1 MPHHACINHTVI
13 TVMVLKTASAHV
25 KHNTICIQVYIM
37 YNAILHLCTC
47 IAIGMWINKS
57 GGRRRLDSANNKS
70 GHSVASGSGGVGL
83 LNVHRTCTM
92 LVKLTIVLLIA
103 TQLGNVQAKTQTSQI
118 TNNLS
123 GISSKSDIN
132 ELFTFNHGRHRQ
144 NPTFYKRRH
153 NITPHRTTLDRS
165 SQKDTKSGYPSKVVD
180 LSSDSNQNL
189 KVDSDNGSKCIITV
203 IDETNLPGFHNC
215 NCSTVEDSANTS
227 LDSALSCMDHYKTN
241 VELRLESDYFTLNEV
256 HSFDGLSTV
265 RITGRVEHT
274 HIECNS
280 THESGL
286 IFVNSTNVTL
296 EGITLSGCGA
306 RHISTSV
313 NFITKSDVIYT
324 FSAIYISH
332 CSNVTFINVAIK
344 SSDGAG
350 LTMVNCGGTVNIAR
364 SNFTKNGIKTST
376 SIPAGGGISIEIC
389 FRNDCSNAISTTD
402 SWTNAMYYIQD
413 CLFIDNNA
421 SVGKFLPTH
430 ITSNKNYFIYGQGG
444 GLFVNFVSSNNL
456 LIVSNSYFEGNKA
469 QRGGGLFIGFRTD
482 TEGNNVRVQH
492 CTFLQNSCY
501 NSDLPPGEKH
511 SSGGAMG
518 VIFYTNMKRSNFSIS
533 NTKFTKN
540 TAYYGGGISM
550 GTGSTYFDDKI
561 DSTDRCN
568 FTIQWSVFD
577 GNNARIGA
585 ALDLY
590 YRVAAEQL
598 HHYSSVLTKI
608 FDTNF
613 TRNGGVY
620 HYSKPSATGR
630 TFATI
635 YIVYIPVVFYGNIHI
650 VNNTASGFGI
660 EEATVKF
667 NESALVNLTRN
678 TAKIGGGMALIGRS
692 TIVLHENTTVIFH
705 LNKASERGGAIFS
718 TQSQERYT
726 AYDYTC
732 FIQYKN
738 YDNSKE
744 ESIGLHPS
752 CWKAS
757 ITFSNNTANSS
768 DYKRNAIYASS
779 VLPCVWPSN
788 STSKLSYDISST
800 FCGWNGSWIFSGTN
814 GRNCTDLI
822 STAPSNFTRNTYHG
836 ITGAIEVTPG
846 NLTKIPDFGVQDD
859 FGHKMSSALYTV
871 SNITVTCKCKKKD
884 HTRCEKNWP
893 QDIGISVTDDGL
905 LLKADSEEATT
916 NYNMKNCNF
925 TILLQTADR
934 KSITTKIHITIL
946 RCPPGYKIHKAS
958 KSCQCQKKHYFNGL
972 LSCTQS
978 NFTSSIFAGN
988 CITFSNLTTKQR
1000 KRQTDF
1006 IVARCPYVVGNL
1018 KSLYVE
1024 LPPYGVHMTEDAFCQ
1039 PFNRSGKLCG
1049 ECQKGL
1055 GLDVYSASF
1064 NCTKCGHI
1072 HINWIKV
1079 VAASTVPTTLLFILC
1094 TIFHISITSAPINGY
1109 IFFSHMITMRLDV
1122 LTVRYLWA
1130 TLNDK
1135 HSLSRVLHVPYQLW
1149 TFDFPQ
1155 ILLQGICLGKSFKVV
1170 HALALQYLSVLY
1182 PLLLVFIAIILIELH
1197 AKNCKPLVW
1206 LWKPLCYLCIRF
1218 RHSWHI
1224 RTTVIDTFASFLLLS
1239 YSNLIGVSMS
1249 LLTPSKVILSNGTVV
1264 GRILNYDTSVEFF
1277 GDTHLKYGIFAII
1290 ILCTFGAIP
1299 PILLILYPFKW
1310 FQYMLNRCNLR
1321 GWRFLHVF
1329 VDAFQG
1335 SYKNG
1340 IKGYPERRYFAGVY
1354 FLFRIAINII
1364 YLAVEDMINLHLI
1377 LTLTY
1382 TFFMLI
1388 LMAQRPYKK
1397 NFYNILDG
1405 VFMSILVTTQ
1415 AMTVYLFY
1423 HASAFNKVPE
1433 NAWYFTYSIQHIP
1446 TLYMILLVTYLVSF
1460 RMRCVKRFCLTHF
1473 SGRSLF
1479 FKNDDAFSDKNS
1491 PKSPLINYDWPSSS
1505 SLVIPSP
1512 SSPFTQSRNISDIPD
1527 RVENPQRYEQL
1538 ADSWQYPDQKSS
1550 LQDFS
1555 GVVSKNSKN
1564 IPDYGSSL
1572 N

>member
-1 MPHHACINHTVI
+1 
-13 TVMVLKTASAHV
+13 
-25 KHNTICIQVYIM
+25 
-37 YNAILHLCTC
+37 
-47 IAIGMWINKS
+47 MWINKS
-57 GGRRRLDSANNKS
+57 PFKNGARRRLDSAKNKP
-70 GHSVASGSGGVGL
+70 GHSVCSSSGGVGL
-83 LNVHRTCTM
+83 LNCAM
-92 LVKLTIVLLIA
+92 LVKLTIALLVV
-103 TQLGNVQAKTQTSQI
+103 TQLGNVQAKTQTSQS
-118 TNNLS
+118 TNNFS
-123 GISSKSDIN
+123 MISSKN
-132 ELFTFNHGRHRQ
+132 ELFIFNRRRQ
-144 NPTFYKRRH
+144 NPTFYKQEH
-153 NITPHRTTLDRS
+153 TITQHRATLDTGNS
-165 SQKDTKSGYPSKVVD
+165 WNDTKSGHPSKVMD
-180 LSSDSNQNL
+180 LSLSDSNQNL

-203 IDETNLPGFHNC
+203 INETNSSSFHNSYC
-215 NCSTVEDSANTS
+215 NCSKVNDDSAS
-227 LDSALSCMDHYKTN
+227 IGLDLALSCMHDYHKAN
-241 VELRLESDYFTLNEV
+241 VELRLESDYFTLNAV
-256 HSFDGLSTV
+256 HSFDGLSAV
-265 RITGRVEHT
+265 RITGSGEHT
-274 HIECNS
+274 HIQCNS

-286 IFVNSTNVTL
+286 IFVNSINITL
-296 EGITLSGCGA
+296 EGIILSGCGA
-306 RHISTSV
+306 KHNSTSV
-313 NFITKSDVIYT
+313 NFITKNDIIYT

-332 CSNVTFINVAIK
+332 CSNVTFSNVAIK
-344 SSDGAG
+344 SSNGTG
-350 LTMVNCGGTVNIAR
+350 LTMVNCNGTVNITR
-364 SNFTKNGIKTST
+364 SNFTKNGIISK
-376 SIPAGGGISIEIC
+376 SIPGGGGVSIEIC
-389 FRNDCSNAISTTD
+389 YHDCKTSSTNDLKF
-402 SWTNAMYYIQD
+402 WTNATYYIED
-413 CLFIDNNA
+413 CRFIDNNA

-430 ITSNKNYFIYGQGG
+430 ITANKKYFVYGQGG
-444 GLFVNFVSSNNL
+444 GLFVNFVSSNNQ
-456 LIVSNSYFEGNKA
+456 LIVKNSFFKGNKA
-469 QRGGGLFIGFRTD
+469 QRGGGLFVGFRTY
-482 TEGNNVRVQH
+482 TEGNNVTVQH

-501 NSDLPPGEKH
+501 KSDLPPGEKH

-518 VIFYTNMKRSNFSIS
+518 VIFYTNTKISNFNITDS
-533 NTKFTKN
+533 NFTKN

-550 GTGSTYFDDKI
+550 GTGSTYFADKDDSK
-561 DSTDRCN
+561 DMCN
-568 FTIQWSVFD
+568 FTIHCCVFD
-577 GNNARIGA
+577 GNSARIGA

-598 HHYSSVLTKI
+598 NHYSSVLTKI
-608 FDTNF
+608 FDTIF
-613 TRNGGVY
+613 TKNGGIY
-620 HYSKPSATGR
+620 HYSTSRATGR

-635 YIVYIPVVFYGNIHI
+635 YIVYIPVEFYGNIHI
-650 VNNTASGFGI
+650 VSNTASGFGI
-660 EEATVKF
+660 EETTVQFKE
-667 NESALVNLTRN
+667 NALVNLTRN

-732 FIQYKN
+732 FIQYKD
-738 YDNSKE
+738 YDNSRE
-744 ESIGLHPS
+744 ESIGLLPS
-752 CWKAS
+752 SWKAS

-768 DYKRNAIYASS
+768 DYKRNAIYTSS

-800 FCGWNGSWIFSGTN
+800 FCGWKGSWVFSGTN
-814 GRNCTDLI
+814 ESNCTDLI
-822 STAPSNFTRNTYHG
+822 STAPSNFTRNNYRG
-836 ITGAIEVTPG
+836 IAGAIEVTPG
-846 NLTKIPDFGVQDD
+846 NLTKIPHFGVQDD

-871 SNITVTCKCKKKD
+871 SNITVKCKKKD
-884 HTRCEKNWP
+884 PIKVEKNWP
-893 QDIGISVTDDGL
+893 QGIRISVTDDGL
-905 LLKADSEEATT
+905 LLKAESTRTVND
-916 NYNMKNCNF
+916 MKNCNL

-934 KSITTKIHITIL
+934 KSITTNIHITML
-946 RCPPGYKIHKAS
+946 RCPPGYRINKES
-958 KSCQCQKKHYFNGL
+958 KSCQCQKKHNFNGL

-978 NFTSSIFAGN
+978 YFTSSIFAGY
-988 CITFSNLTTKQR
+988 CITFSNISKSEKTQNE
-1000 KRQTDF
+1000 F

-1018 KSLYVE
+1018 KSLHVE
-1024 LPPYGVHMTEDAFCQ
+1024 LPLYGVHTKGDEFCQ
-1039 PFNRSGKLCG
+1039 PFQRSGKLCG
-1049 ECQKGL
+1049 ECKEDL

-1064 NCTKCGHI
+1064 NCTKCHHI

-1079 VAASTVPTTLLFILC
+1079 IAASTVPTTLLFILC
-1094 TIFHISITSAPINGY
+1094 TIFHVSITSAPINGY

-1130 TLNDK
+1130 TLHDK

-1155 ILLQGICLGKSFKVV
+1155 ILLQDICLGKSFKVV

-1249 LLTPSKVILSNGTVV
+1249 LLTPSNIIQSDGTVA

-1277 GDTHLKYGIFAII
+1277 GPTHLKFGIFAII
-1290 ILCTFGAIP
+1290 ILCTLGAIP
-1299 PILLILYPFKW
+1299 PVLLILYPFKW
-1310 FQYMLNRCNLR
+1310 FQYMLNRCHLR

-1423 HASAFNKVPE
+1423 HASVFNNVPRT
-1433 NAWYFTYSIQHIP
+1433 AWYFTYSIQHIP

-1460 RMRCVKRFCLTHF
+1460 RMRCVKRFCLAHF

-1479 FKNDDAFSDKNS
+1479 FKNDDAFSDKTS
-1491 PKSPLINYDWPSSS
+1491 PKSPVINYDWPSSS

-1512 SSPFTQSRNISDIPD
+1512 SSPHAQSRSISDIPD
-1527 RVENPQRYEQL
+1527 RVENPQRYEPL
-1538 ADSWQYPDQKSS
+1538 VDSWQYPGQKSS

-1555 GVVSKNSKN
+1555 GVVSKSSKN